1 VKDIIFQINFMKLSE
16 RMHYYA
22 MRALIFI
29 MMFHF
34 ISCTQTVFNVTLC
47 TGGSQLLTINV
58 NSSNVWF
65 TNVDF
70 YFAPST
76 NYGSTKYMYQYYLP
90 SGNHY
95 LKPAL
100 DAMLALNN
108 NTHFAAGTYSTKRN
122 IGWPNDRDFQHAV
135 NMSNSTAAV
144 MDAITPVFGDPDN
157 PYVLD
162 VEAVYQSSFLDAL
175 VTVSQLHQ
183 EFNIRH
189 HARRVFFTI
198 TDLPFAQQGDVW
210 PNMHSPDSHFP
221 VAFDSESN
229 IITSFPPNNLDG
241 VLGWDCTLFGMVC
254 SELWGLQRMLGG
266 QIACNKPLQ
275 YGFINITNTTQ
286 FAPGSCEDFPTAAQA
301 ASVAREF
308 SFDVWA
314 LMQYDP
320 FTSSGADSQT
330 VELFEEFVETVSPY
344 SYVLPP
350 NTNLTQVLPQLMLLY
365 WFAATEVLVGGS
377 SLGYVEALPCN
388 TTTHNC
394 TVLIDVVFGDDQ
406 NQTLVIYVEGIGNV
420 TINVGKC
427 ALPPPT
433 ASHSSSHS
441 YPPVH
446 PAGRSGENT
455 VMIVAI
461 VFLVIIIIVGVVG
474 LMMYAI
480 YENGNRRDRRNSNSG
495 FRSPYAYQ
503 RVKET

>member
-1 VKDIIFQINFMKLSE
+1 
-16 RMHYYA
+16 
-22 MRALIFI
+22 MRVFI
-29 MMFHF
+29 VIMLFHF
-34 ISCTQTVFNVTLC
+34 ISCQQTVFNVTLC
-47 TGGSQLLTINV
+47 TGGSQFVTLNV
-58 NSSNVWF
+58 NSSKVWF
-65 TNVDF
+65 PNVDF
-70 YFAPST
+70 YVAPST
-76 NYGSTKYMYQYYLP
+76 NYGSTKYMYRYYLP
-90 SGNHY
+90 SGSNY

-100 DAMLALNN
+100 DAMLTLNN

-135 NMSNSTAAV
+135 NMSNSTSAV
-144 MDAITPVFGDPDN
+144 MDAITPVFGDPNN

-175 VTVSQLHQ
+175 VTVAKLHQ

-241 VLGWDCTLFGMVC
+241 ILKWDCTLFGMVC

-266 QIACNKPLQ
+266 HIACNKPLQ
-275 YGFINITNTTQ
+275 YGYINITNTTQ

-301 ASVAREF
+301 AAVAQEF

-320 FTSSGADSQT
+320 FTSNGVDPQT
-330 VELFEEFVETVSPY
+330 EILFEEFVESVSPF
-344 SYVLPP
+344 SYVIPP
-350 NTNLTQVLPQLMLLY
+350 NANLTEVLPQLMLLY
-365 WFAATEVLVGGS
+365 WFAETEVLVGGT
-377 SLGYVEALPCN
+377 SLGEITSDPCN

-394 TVLIDVVFGDDQ
+394 TVIIDVVYGDDQ

-427 ALPPPT
+427 AGPPPT
-433 ASHSSSHS
+433 ESRSSSESH
-441 YPPVH
+441 PPVH
-446 PAGRSGENT
+446 PAGHGDGGT
-455 VMIVAI
+455 LMVVVIVVLSI
-461 VFLVIIIIVGVVG
+461 VLLVVIIGLIIF
-474 LMMYAI
+474 AI
-480 YENGNRRDRRNSNSG
+480 SERNSSPPDRNVNSQAY
-495 FRSPYAYQ
+495 PYGYQ
-503 RVKET
+503 RIKTT